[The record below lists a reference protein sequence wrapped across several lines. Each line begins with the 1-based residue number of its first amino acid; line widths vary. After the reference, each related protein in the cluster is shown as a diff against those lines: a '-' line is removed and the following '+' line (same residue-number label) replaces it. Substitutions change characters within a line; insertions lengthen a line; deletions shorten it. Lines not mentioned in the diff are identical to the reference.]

1 MSTWLKEEE
10 LERLKSIAKSKG
22 EVKEPKNP
30 WESFRFH
37 IRGYVGIAY
46 LSGKVVYHEPLA
58 SIIEE
63 ALIEEGIEI
72 GSDEA
77 GKGEKTGPI
86 VVASV
91 ALDPAARKQLRSRGL
106 LESKSIPQG
115 RLEEL
120 VTLIKRL
127 AEAYTIKIV
136 YPDELSHIWKKG
148 NLNEL
153 LAKWHFEV
161 ISDILSKVKASRII
175 IDSFDRKKLEST
187 FSPLS
192 EVIEVVIEPKA
203 DEKYAVVAAASL
215 LARLSYIKNEKRGI
229 KWG

>member
-1 MSTWLKEEE
+1 M
-10 LERLKSIAKSKG
+10 KSKG
-22 EVKEPKNP
+22 EIKEPKSP

-37 IRGYVGIAY
+37 IRGYMGIVY
-46 LSGKVVYHEPLA
+46 SSGKVVYHKPLA
-58 SIIEE
+58 SVIEE
-63 ALIEEGIEI
+63 ALIEEGMEI

-91 ALDPAARKQLRSRGL
+91 ALDPAARKRLRSRGL

-120 VTLIKRL
+120 VALIKKS
-127 AEAYTIKIV
+127 AKAYAIKIV
-136 YPDELSHIWKKG
+136 YPDELSLIWKKG

-161 ISDILSKVKASRII
+161 ISNVLSEVEASRII
-175 IDSFDRKKLEST
+175 IDSFDKKKLENILS
-187 FSPLS
+187 SLS
-192 EVIEVVIEPKA
+192 ETIKVVIEPKA

-215 LARLSYIKNEKRGI
+215 LAKLSYIKNEKRGI
-229 KWG
+229 KWS